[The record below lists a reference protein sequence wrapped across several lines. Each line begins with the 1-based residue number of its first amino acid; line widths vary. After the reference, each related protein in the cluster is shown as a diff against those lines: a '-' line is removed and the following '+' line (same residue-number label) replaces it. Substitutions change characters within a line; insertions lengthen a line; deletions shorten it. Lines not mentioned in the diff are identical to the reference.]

1 MFRGPSHIVDTPPGD
16 LKSEGSWAPKG
27 KERSGEVGGG
37 RAGHHHLLSEEDLV
51 HGRRESAK

>member
-1 MFRGPSHIVDTPPGD
+1 MQKHHIDTPPGH
-16 LKSEGSWAPKG
+16 LKREGSWAPKG

-51 HGRRESAK
+51 RGRRESAK